1 MLKDYFL
8 KFNSKDEALQVF
20 SSIPGHTF
28 TPYDENNNSLPLQV
42 VQQTETFAIDEVG
55 IIYNDDGVY
64 DDSFEQISAPTVKTG
79 YHYNYRMVF
88 GNLPETPIPSEL
100 ESFLVT
106 PKKPSRE
113 FF

>member
-1 MLKDYFL
+1 MIKDYFL
-8 KFNSKDEALQVF
+8 KFNSKDEAMQVF
-20 SSIPGHTF
+20 SSISGHTYI
-28 TPYDENNNSLPLQV
+28 PYDENNNKLPLV
-42 VQQTETFAIDEVG
+42 ITQQTETFAIDEVG

-64 DDSFEQISAPTVKTG
+64 DDSFQQISSPTTKAG
-79 YHYNYRMVF
+79 YHYNYRMIF

-106 PKKPSRE
+106 PNQPSRE

>member
-20 SSIPGHTF
+20 SSIPGHTY
-28 TPYDENNNSLPLQV
+28 TPYDANNNPLPLEIT
-42 VQQTETFAIDEVG
+42 QQTETFAIDEVG
-55 IIYNDDGVY
+55 VIYNEDGVY
-64 DDSFEQISAPTVKTG
+64 NNFENISLPTIKPG

-88 GNLPETPIPSEL
+88 GNLPETSIPSEL
-100 ESFLVT
+100 ERFLVT
-106 PKKPSRE
+106 PQQSFRE

>member
-20 SSIPGHTF
+20 SSIPGHTYI
-28 TPYDENNNSLPLQV
+28 PYDVSNNPLPLEIT
-42 VQQTETFAIDEVG
+42 QQTETFALDEVG
-55 IIYNDDGVY
+55 VIYNDDGVY
-64 DDSFEQISAPTVKTG
+64 DASFQQISSPTAKTG

-88 GNLPETPIPSEL
+88 GNLPETSIPSEL
-100 ESFLVT
+100 ESFLVS
-106 PKKPSRE
+106 PKQPFRE